1 MSPPATAAAPPEER
15 RIVYLLAAVQFAN
28 VLDFMMVNP
37 LGPRLA
43 RALHVGAA
51 DLPTIMGCYTAA
63 ASVSGVLGLFFL
75 DRFDRRKALVVC
87 LFGLA
92 VGTFLGGLATD
103 FATLVAT
110 RILAGLFGG
119 PATSL
124 TMAILADTVP
134 VARRGQ
140 SMGVVMGGFAVAS
153 VLGVPAGLWL
163 ANLGSW
169 RIPFFAVSVAIL
181 GACIAAMKV
190 LPPLSAHLGRV
201 RPRVV
206 EGLVRL
212 VRSPGVLLSMT
223 LTTVTMMSGFILIP
237 NIATYAEFNQHLPP
251 AHLGWMYLLGGV
263 ASFVTTRI
271 AGKLTDVS
279 SPAIV
284 SIAATA
290 LLGLVTWT
298 WFGGVVHAPVL
309 LTSTVFFVAMGAR
322 GVAFNT
328 TTSKVPR
335 PDERASFQS
344 AQSAVQ
350 HAAAALAAFAS
361 ARLLSELP
369 DGRLAHMDRVAFVS
383 IGLSILVPI
392 VMLLVE
398 RALRRRDA
406 VVPS

>member
-1 MSPPATAAAPPEER
+1 MAEPAPPEER

-37 LGPRLA
+37 LGPQLA
-43 RALHVGAA
+43 RALNVGAA

-75 DRFDRRKALVVC
+75 DRFDRRKALMVC

-92 VGTFLGGLATD
+92 VGTFLGGVATS

-140 SMGVVMGGFAVAS
+140 SMGIVMGGFAVAS

-181 GACIAAMKV
+181 GAGIAAAKL
-190 LPPLSAHLGRV
+190 LPPLSAHLGKV

-206 EGLVRL
+206 DGLAKL
-212 VRSPGVLLSMT
+212 FRSPGVLLSMT

-251 AHLGWMYLLGGV
+251 SHLGWMYLLGGV

-284 SIAATA
+284 SIGATV
-290 LLGLVTWT
+290 LLGIVTWT

-350 HAAAALAAFAS
+350 HAAAALAAFS
-361 ARLLSELP
+361 SSKLLSELP

-383 IGLSILVPI
+383 IGLSVLVPT

-406 VVPS
+406 AAAAAA